1 MDIVQLPSYISWF
14 NLNMKL
20 VLRNKNYVAMA
31 RDKHHHL
38 VVTGLIWPWLSMD
51 QSWAMEAFGNFLG
64 MNSWS

>member
-14 NLNMKL
+14 NFNMKL

-38 VVTGLIWPWLSMD
+38 VVMGLIWP
-51 QSWAMEAFGNFLG
+51 
-64 MNSWS
+64 

>member
-38 VVTGLIWPWLSMD
+38 VVTGLIWP
-51 QSWAMEAFGNFLG
+51 
-64 MNSWS
+64 